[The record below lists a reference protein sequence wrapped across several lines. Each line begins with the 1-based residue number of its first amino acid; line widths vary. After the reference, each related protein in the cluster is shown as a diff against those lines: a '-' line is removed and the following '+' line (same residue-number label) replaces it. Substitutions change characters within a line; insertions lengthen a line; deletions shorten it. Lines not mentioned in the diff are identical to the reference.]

1 MKQLALA
8 TAMFCTTLMMMGC
21 ATTQAP
27 EPPTKQQVV
36 DSMIAKYAEEATL
49 QLRRL
54 SENTGASRTSNPGG
68 VSQDARVASSTPSG
82 STIAGKMGSIAVSPT
97 EQGYSAPPAA
107 AARTAPIPDALAVP
121 QGLEKP
127 LTLAWTGD
135 LESLIFIIGKETGWK
150 VIEPTGLRVSPVVIA
165 INAQNKPAFEVL
177 RDVGAIAGTAA
188 DVVISVNSRTLGVAY
203 PKR

>member
-8 TAMFCTTLMMMGC
+8 SSMFCTALVMMGC

-27 EPPTKQQVV
+27 EPPTKLQVV

-54 SENTGASRTSNPGG
+54 SENTGASRTSTP
-68 VSQDARVASSTPSG
+68 SAASSEARSYSGTPSG
-82 STIAGKMGSIAVSPT
+82 STIAGKMGSIAVSPS
-97 EQGYSAPPAA
+97 EQGGPHLSAPPA
-107 AARTAPIPDALAVP
+107 RTTPIPDALAVP
-121 QGLEKP
+121 PGLEKP

-150 VIEPTGLRVSPVVIA
+150 VVEPSGLRVSPVVIA

-188 DVVISVNSRTLGVAY
+188 DVVISVNNQTLGVAY